1 MRACTLGTRPGIE
14 SDDRFGREALTTAA
28 EQYQSRATNI
38 LAHVIGASG
47 WDNHHW
53 TGNGRLAPLLSIV
66 SYVPLS
72 DSSLQTISLL

>member
-1 MRACTLGTRPGIE
+1 M
-14 SDDRFGREALTTAA
+14 
-28 EQYQSRATNI
+28 
-38 LAHVIGASG
+38 LAQVIGASD

-72 DSSLQTISLL
+72 DSSRQMISLLSELNMRHRSQNQENEE